1 MKKHLDLGCGLKP
14 RNPYSAQFTYG
25 CDIREIDIPVEELGF
40 VYKNVNLVIDPIPFP
55 DNYFDSVSAYDFLEH
70 IPRQIILPNGQACN
84 PFINLMSEIHRVLI
98 PGGRFLAFT
107 PAFPYPEAFTDPT
120 HVNFITEET
129 HQYFIGKHPSAA
141 MYGFKGAFDIV
152 QVRRDAPT
160 NAYKLNQPNWRKAL
174 RRIHRKI
181 FTSGL
186 PHILW
191 ELTAKK

>member
-14 RNPYSAQFTYG
+14 RNPYLAPLTYG
-25 CDIREIDIPVEELGF
+25 CDIREIDISVEELGF
-40 VYKNVNLVIDPIPFP
+40 VYKNVNLVIEPIPFP

-70 IPRQIILPNGQACN
+70 IPRQIILPNGHACN
-84 PFINLMSEIHRVLI
+84 PFINLMSEIHRVLV

-107 PAFPYPEAFTDPT
+107 PAFPFSEAFTDPT

-129 HQYFIGKHPSAA
+129 HEYFIGAHPSAA
-141 MYGFKGAFDIV
+141 MYGFKGAFEVV
-152 QVRRDAPT
+152 QARREAPT

-181 FTSGL
+181 FTLGL
-186 PHILW
+186 PHMLS
-191 ELTAKK
+191 ELTATK